1 MRLVFAGT
9 PAAAVPSLTAL
20 VASDRHE
27 VVAVITRP
35 DAPAGRGKRLAA
47 SPVKELAL
55 EHGLPVLTPARAR
68 DVVPELQALG
78 PDCCPVV
85 AYGKILPRAVLDV
98 PAYGFVNLHF
108 SLLPAHRGAAPVQH
122 ALLAGDDVTGAT
134 TFLLDEGMDTGPVL
148 GMFTETVLSTDT
160 AGDLLARLAE
170 GGAGLLTA
178 SLDALEDGLLRA
190 EPQQAEGISYAPKLT
205 VDDARIDWSRPAP
218 IVDRTVRACTP
229 APGAWT
235 TLSGARVKLGPVRR
249 AASAS
254 LTPGEI
260 GGELVGTGQG
270 DVRLSTVQPAGKG
283 PIDAAAWLRGARL
296 TPDARFGT

>member
-9 PAAAVPSLTAL
+9 PAAAVPSLAAL

-27 VVAVITRP
+27 VVGVITRP

-47 SPVKELAL
+47 SPVKKFAL
-55 EHGLPVLTPARAR
+55 EHGIPVLTPDKAR
-68 DVVPELQALG
+68 DVIPDLEQLR

-85 AYGKILPRAVLDV
+85 AYGKILPQEVLQV
-98 PAYGFVNLHF
+98 PPYGFVNLHF

-122 ALLAGDDVTGAT
+122 VLLAGDDVTGAT
-134 TFLLDEGMDTGPVL
+134 TFLLDDGMDTGPVL
-148 GMFTETVLSTDT
+148 GMFTETVRPTDT
-160 AGDLLARLAE
+160 SGDLLDRLAE

-178 SLDALEDGLLRA
+178 TLDALEDGQLRA

-205 VDDARIDWSRPAP
+205 ADDAHVDWSRPAAV
-218 IVDRTVRACTP
+218 VDRTIRACTP
-229 APGAWT
+229 APGPWT
-235 TLSGARVKLGPVRR
+235 TLDGARVKLGPVRPVD
-249 AASAS
+249 SAS
-254 LTPGEI
+254 LAPGEI
-260 GGELVGTGQG
+260 GGALVGTGQG

-296 TPDARFGT
+296 APDARFGT

>member
-20 VASDRHE
+20 VGSDRHE

-35 DAPAGRGKRLAA
+35 DAPAGRGKRLTA
-47 SPVKELAL
+47 SPVKELAV
-55 EHGLPVLTPARAR
+55 EHGIRVLTPAKAAEVIP
-68 DVVPELQALG
+68 DLEALR

-98 PAYGFVNLHF
+98 PDRGFVNLHF

-148 GMFTETVLSTDT
+148 GMFTETVRPTDT

-178 SLDALEDGLLRA
+178 TLDALEDGLLRA

-205 VDDARIDWSRPAP
+205 VDDARVDWSRPAAV
-218 IVDRTVRACTP
+218 VDRTVRAATP
-229 APGAWT
+229 TPGPWT
-235 TLSGARVKLGPVRR
+235 TLDGARVKLGPVRPVDT
-249 AASAS
+249 AS
-254 LTPGEI
+254 LAPGEI
-260 GGELVGTGQG
+260 GGDLVGTGQG
-270 DVRLSTVQPAGKG
+270 DVRLSTVQPAGKAA
-283 PIDAAAWLRGARL
+283 IDAAAWLRGARL
-296 TPDARFGT
+296 APGARFGT

>member
-1 MRLVFAGT
+1 MRVVFAGT
-9 PAAAVPSLTAL
+9 PAAAVPSLAAL
-20 VASDRHE
+20 VAGDRHE
-27 VVAVITRP
+27 VAAVITRP

-47 SPVKELAL
+47 SPVKEWAL

-68 DVVPELQALG
+68 DVIPELEALR

-85 AYGKILPRAVLDV
+85 AYGKILPREVLEI
-98 PAYGFVNLHF
+98 PGHGFVNLHF
-108 SLLPAHRGAAPVQH
+108 SLLPAYRGAAPVQH

-148 GMFTETVLSTDT
+148 GMFTETVRPTDT
-160 AGDLLARLAE
+160 AGDLLTRLAE

-178 SLDALEDGLLRA
+178 TLDALEDGLLRA

-205 VDDARIDWSRPAP
+205 VADARVDWSRPAAV
-218 IVDRTVRACTP
+218 VDRAIRAATP
-229 APGAWT
+229 APGPWT
-235 TLSGARVKLGPVRR
+235 TLDGERVKLGPVQPVD
-249 AASAS
+249 SAS
-254 LTPGEI
+254 LTAGEI
-260 GGELVGTGQG
+260 DGELVGTGQG

-296 TPDARFGT
+296 DPGARFGT

>member
-9 PAAAVPSLTAL
+9 PAAAVPSLAAL

-27 VVAVITRP
+27 VVGVITRP

-47 SPVKELAL
+47 SPVKEFAL
-55 EHGLPVLTPARAR
+55 EHGIPVLTPDKAR
-68 DVVPELQALG
+68 DVIPDLEQLR

-85 AYGKILPRAVLDV
+85 AYGKILPQEVLQV
-98 PAYGFVNLHF
+98 PPYGFVNLHF

-122 ALLAGDDVTGAT
+122 VLLAGDDVTGAT
-134 TFLLDEGMDTGPVL
+134 TFLLDDGMDTGPVL
-148 GMFTETVLSTDT
+148 GMFTETVRPTDT
-160 AGDLLARLAE
+160 SGDLLDRLAE

-178 SLDALEDGLLRA
+178 TLDALEDGQLRA

-205 VDDARIDWSRPAP
+205 ADDAHVDWSRPAAV
-218 IVDRTVRACTP
+218 VDRTIRACTP
-229 APGAWT
+229 APGPWT
-235 TLSGARVKLGPVRR
+235 TLDGARVKLGPVRPVD
-249 AASAS
+249 SAS
-254 LTPGEI
+254 LAPGEI
-260 GGELVGTGQG
+260 GGALVGTGQG

-296 TPDARFGT
+296 APDARFGT

>member
-20 VASDRHE
+20 LASDRHE
-27 VVAVITRP
+27 VVAVLTRA
-35 DAPAGRGKRLAA
+35 DAPAGRGKRLTA
-47 SPVKELAL
+47 SPVKEVAI
-55 EHGLPVLTPARAR
+55 EHGLPVLTPAKAR
-68 DVVPELQALG
+68 DVVPELAALR

-85 AYGKILPRAVLDV
+85 AYGQLLPREVLEI
-98 PAYGFVNLHF
+98 PPYGFVNLHF

-148 GMFTETVLSTDT
+148 GRLTETVRPTDT

-178 SLDALEDGLLRA
+178 TLDALEDGVLRA
-190 EPQQAEGISYAPKLT
+190 EPQQAEGISYAPKIS
-205 VDDARIDWSRPAP
+205 VDDARVDWRRPAAV
-218 IVDRTVRACTP
+218 VDRTVRACTP

-235 TLSGARVKLGPVRR
+235 TLDGARVKLGPVRPV
-249 AASAS
+249 ASAA
-254 LTPGEI
+254 LGPGEI
-260 GGELVGTGQG
+260 SGELVGTGQG
-270 DVRLSTVQPAGKG
+270 DVRLSTVQPAGKAAL
-283 PIDAAAWLRGARL
+283 DAAAWLRGARL
-296 TPDARFGT
+296 SAGARFGT